1 VPRLTRDVVQQSGAG
16 QLAGEEIV
24 ARTESPAAASV
35 GEDHDADSRRRDA
48 ERSVER
54 KTFSLRGDGLIDYLE
69 SVVVHCLNPLEL
81 LKSIEL

>member
-1 VPRLTRDVVQQSGAG
+1 
-16 QLAGEEIV
+16 
-24 ARTESPAAASV
+24 V

-69 SVVVHCLNPLEL
+69 SVVVQCLNPLEL
-81 LKSIEL
+81 LKSIEV